1 MKKKLMMVTAL
12 VGLLSFSACVDNN
25 ETQSVTNVRDAK
37 AKQYKARADMNNAEA
52 QAIQIMADADAAL
65 LNAKAQAAKANAAK
79 AQAEAETILKKKD
92 LVELQKEAATLKNEA
107 ALIENQ
113 KAQAELEK
121 ALSDLE
127 VAKANAEKE
136 LARIEGE
143 LEANRLLWEAAL
155 LDAEKKLLK
164 AKQDLQAE
172 LDNDPT
178 AAEELQT
185 LVNAYS
191 TAVSNLTAAQKD
203 LAAAKKDLVTLEED
217 LIAYPEYKAEQT
229 NILNNDI
236 KLYEAYIAKYKEYSK
251 YTEEDLEPMKLK
263 YAELV
268 AQADKLGDDYNVA
281 SRNYSNVYN
290 EAVSA
295 KNNPQSAY
303 YLAKEEVANS
313 MMYKLLEYK
322 ELTIEDAEGEEI
334 MYHTWDSY
342 NVFGTY
348 YSLGQIVYTY
358 SFQFANDN
366 NPNGGDNIS
375 AYDRYKTIS
384 LENEKYGVYNMYD
397 VDSLSLE
404 VCEMP
409 MELRQIELNAE
420 GIVSELEAAVKTASD
435 EQAEW
440 KKQYD
445 GKATKAYDP
454 WLNEVIDW
462 TPTRNAVDSTKY
474 EYDLWQKALADAK
487 VEQTVKDS
495 LKNTYQDA
503 LNIELALKSQID
515 SYDAELKNAT
525 NFLAAVDAYVA
536 VFQNW
541 EKNTADLQALVDA
554 FNAESDKLWA
564 ETVEAWTAS
573 VELEWEKY
581 DVQAEY
587 NAINYYLYYYNGQE
601 GALSLQNTIKY
612 YEAQIED
619 CKKAIEDLDNVESKE
634 QAIAYAKARVVAKE
648 AVVAA
653 RQVAVDEAKA
663 ALDEAMPKTEE

>member
-107 ALIENQ
+107 ALIKNQ

-185 LVNAYS
+185 LVSAYS
-191 TAVSNLTAAQKD
+191 TAVSKLTAAQKD

-229 NILNNDI
+229 NILNNNI

-281 SRNYSNVYN
+281 NRNYSNVYD
-290 EAVSA
+290 EAINA
-295 KNNPQSAY
+295 KNNQQSAY
-303 YLAKEEVANS
+303 NLAKEEVANS

-334 MYHTWDSY
+334 MYNTWARPY
-342 NVFGTY
+342 IYGKY
-348 YSLGQIVYTY
+348 YSLNQIVGTY
-358 SFQFANDN
+358 SFQFDNDN
-366 NPNGGDNIS
+366 NTGGDDIS
-375 AYDRYKTIS
+375 AYIQQKTIS
-384 LENEKYGVYNMYD
+384 LENEKYGKEDFSD

-404 VCEMP
+404 VCELP

-420 GIVSELEAAVKTASD
+420 GIVSELEAAVKSASD

-445 GKATKAYDP
+445 GKATKAYDR

-503 LNIELALKSQID
+503 LNIELALKRQIE

-525 NFLAAVDAYVA
+525 NFLAAVNAYVA

-573 VELEWEKY
+573 VELEWERN
-581 DVQAEY
+581 DVMAEY
-587 NAINYYLYYYNGQE
+587 NAINDYLYYNNGQQ
-601 GALSLQNTIKY
+601 GALILQDNIKY
-612 YEAQIED
+612 YEALIED
-619 CKKAIEDLDNVESKE
+619 YKKAIEDLDNVESKE
-634 QAIAYAKARVVAKE
+634 QAIAYAKARVAAKE

-663 ALDEAMPKTEE
+663 ALDEAMPETEE

>member
-113 KAQAELEK
+113 KAQAELEA

-127 VAKANAEKE
+127 VAKAKAEKE

-155 LDAEKKLLK
+155 LDAEKKLLE

-172 LDNDPT
+172 LDDDPT

-191 TAVSNLTAAQKD
+191 TAVSKLTAAQKD
-203 LAAAKKDLVTLEED
+203 LATAKKDLVTLEED

-229 NILNNDI
+229 NILNNNI

-251 YTEEDLEPMKLK
+251 YTEDDLEPMKLK
-263 YAELV
+263 YAELF
-268 AQADKLGDDYNVA
+268 AQADKLSDDYNVA
-281 SRNYSNVYN
+281 IRNYSNVKA

-295 KNNPQSAY
+295 KNNQQSAY

-334 MYHTWDSY
+334 MYNTWAQPY
-342 NVFGTY
+342 IYGKN
-348 YSLGQIVYTY
+348 YSLEQIVGADD
-358 SFQFANDN
+358 FDND
-366 NPNGGDNIS
+366 PNRDNGNSIN
-375 AYDRYKTIS
+375 RYIQKKTIS
-384 LENEKYGVYNMYD
+384 LEHEKYGVSNMSD

-409 MELRQIELNAE
+409 MEFRQIELNAE

-445 GKATKAYDP
+445 GKATKAYDR
-454 WLNEVIDW
+454 WLTEKIDW

-487 VEQTVKDS
+487 VEQAVKDS
-495 LKNTYQDA
+495 LKYTYQDA
-503 LNIELALKSQID
+503 LNIELALKSKID
-515 SYDAELKNAT
+515 SYDAELKKAA
-525 NFLAAVDAYVA
+525 NFLAAIDAYVA

-573 VELEWEKY
+573 VELQWEQN

-587 NAINYYLYYYNGQE
+587 KAINDYLYYNNVQL
-601 GALSLQNTIKY
+601 GAADLQANIKD
-612 YEAQIED
+612 YEALIED

-634 QAIAYAKARVVAKE
+634 QAIAYAKARVAANE

-663 ALDEAMPKTEE
+663 ALDEAMPETEE